1 MQCISRI
8 DVLSFFDLLAYLDQP
23 STSRRRSF
31 HEESILNKVS
41 TLLQFEK
48 KWKNQW
54 ADTVGA
60 SLDAAKIL

>member
-1 MQCISRI
+1 MF
-8 DVLSFFDLLAYLDQP
+8 VLLLMSILLAYLEQP

-41 TLLQFEK
+41 TLLQYEK
-48 KWKNQW
+48 KWKDQW
-54 ADTVGA
+54 ADNIGA